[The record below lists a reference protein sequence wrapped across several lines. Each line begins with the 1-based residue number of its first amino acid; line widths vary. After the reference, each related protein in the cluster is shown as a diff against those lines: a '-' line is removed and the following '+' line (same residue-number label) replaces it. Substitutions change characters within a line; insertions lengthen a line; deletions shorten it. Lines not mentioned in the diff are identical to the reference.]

1 MSPPAEYRP
10 GAAVAWMLCAVAV
23 LCLMD
28 ACLKQ
33 LSGHYPALQVAALR
47 GLVGLPLVLAWAGA
61 TVGLRALL
69 RVHADGFARTVADA
83 DKVVVLDGG
92 RVAESGTPAE
102 LAEADGLFARML
114 DRQRR
119 GAAA

>member
-47 GLVGLPLVLAWAGA
+47 GLVGLPLVL
-61 TVGLRALL
+61 VYH
-69 RVHADGFARTVADA
+69 VIIYRTFR
-83 DKVVVLDGG
+83 G
-92 RVAESGTPAE
+92 RVKEE
-102 LAEADGLFARML
+102 DLAHY
-114 DRQRR
+114 
-119 GAAA
+119 